1 MDEDVF
7 RDAEEDSDVRSF
19 DVVLVEDEEGD
30 DIDTL
35 FVLFVLLPVPFSSPK
50 SDVILEPSL

>member
-35 FVLFVLLPVPFSSPK
+35 FVLFVLLSVPFSSPK